1 MKQRNKHEKSGV
13 KHMSINLVPIVQAM
27 WFEPA
32 EETIITWASNEREL
46 DYTHTYE
53 PLAVEGEYS
62 EKNVENIIANLLKEI
77 DVNINTLRD
86 VLVEA
91 LNNK

>member
-32 EETIITWASNEREL
+32 EETIIT
-46 DYTHTYE
+46 
-53 PLAVEGEYS
+53 
-62 EKNVENIIANLLKEI
+62 
-77 DVNINTLRD
+77 
-86 VLVEA
+86 
-91 LNNK
+91 